1 MSLEKIQDTYKEI
14 PTIPGRFESINS
26 GQSFSVLVDYAHTQ
40 DALSKSIVASKA
52 FTRGEVIVVFGCGGD
67 RDKGKRKEMGRI
79 AIENADFTVITS
91 DNPRT
96 EDPEKIING
105 IIKGAPSA
113 GSYKT
118 ITDRR
123 EAIAYAIH
131 RAKKNDLVLIAGKGH
146 EDYQV
151 LGMTKV
157 HFDDRE
163 VAREFL
169 RNRVH

>member
-1 MSLEKIQDTYKEI
+1 
-14 PTIPGRFESINS
+14 GR
-26 GQSFSVLVDYAHTQ
+26 V
-40 DALSKSIVASKA
+40 
-52 FTRGEVIVVFGCGGD
+52 
-67 RDKGKRKEMGRI
+67 

-96 EDPEKIING
+96 EDPEKIIND
-105 IIKGAPSA
+105 IVKGAPST
-113 GSYKT
+113 GSYET

-123 EAIAYAIH
+123 EAIAYAIN

-169 RNRVH
+169 RNRSR

>member
-1 MSLEKIQDTYKEI
+1 MSLEKIQDTFKEI
-14 PTIPGRFESINS
+14 PAIPGRFESINS

-40 DALSKSIVASKA
+40 DALSKAIIASKA

-67 RDKGKRKEMGRI
+67 RDKGKRKEMGRV

-96 EDPEKIING
+96 EDPEKIIND

-113 GSYKT
+113 GSYET

-123 EAIAYAIH
+123 EAIAYAIN

-169 RNRVH
+169 RNRSR